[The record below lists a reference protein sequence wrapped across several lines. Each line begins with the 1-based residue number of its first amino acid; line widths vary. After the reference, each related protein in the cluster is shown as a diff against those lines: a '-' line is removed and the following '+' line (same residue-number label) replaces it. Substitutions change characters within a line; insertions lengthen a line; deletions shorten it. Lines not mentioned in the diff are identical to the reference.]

1 MLVSLSEAKDH
12 LYIDGS
18 DHDAWLTLMI
28 EAVGDA
34 VSLWVKDDSRLY
46 VDPEALPLVPR
57 PAVKAAVLIE
67 LASLFRFREGD
78 GEGTT
83 TGDLYSGRYGYVLNK
98 TSTSLLIPLR
108 KPTVA

>member
-1 MLVSLSEAKDH
+1 MLVSLAEAKDH
-12 LYIDGS
+12 LYIDGN

-46 VDPEALPLVPR
+46 VDPGALPLVAR
-57 PAVKAAVLIE
+57 PAVKAAILTE
-67 LASLFRFREGD
+67 LASKFRFREGESD
-78 GEGTT
+78 NAVESHEGH
-83 TGDLYSGRYGYVLNK
+83 GYVLSRGA
-98 TSTSLLIPLR
+98 TAYLVPLR